1 MDKKKRIIEEITP
14 HEKEDILA
22 NFIPFLSKGK
32 FVNVAT
38 CNLERMP
45 SVAPKL
51 IGKTEKNL
59 IYLIDYV
66 IGKTYSNLK
75 QNPRVSLSFINDR
88 TLTGYQFNG
97 SAMIIEEG
105 EEFDKLSEEFQRI
118 KTNFTVERILLHV
131 RRGKK
136 TSPSVEF
143 SLPEK
148 FAIFKIKVIEIVEI
162 SSSGGLKSKITV

>member
-1 MDKKKRIIEEITP
+1 MDKKKRIIEECTP
-14 HEKEDILA
+14 QEKESILA
-22 NFIPFLSKGK
+22 NFMPFLSKGK
-32 FVNVAT
+32 FVNIAT

-51 IGKTEKNL
+51 IGKTEKNS

-66 IGKTYSNLK
+66 MGKTYSNIK

-97 SAMIIEEG
+97 TAIIIEEG
-105 EEFDKLSEEFQRI
+105 EEFDKLTDEFQRI
-118 KTNFTVERILLHV
+118 KTNFTVERILLDV
-131 RRGKK
+131 RKGKK

-143 SLPEK
+143 SLPKK
-148 FAIFKIKVIEIVEI
+148 FIILKVKVFEIVEI
-162 SSSGGLKSKITV
+162 SSSGGLKSKFTI